1 MNHAQGLSLT
11 ERCRRAGL
19 RITGPRRAILK
30 VLEESSDHPDV
41 EELHSR
47 VREIEPGINIA
58 TVYRTLNVLDEHDLV
73 ERHSFDDG
81 RTRYETIPEEHH
93 DHFID
98 VDTGE
103 VVEFISEE
111 IEAMQEEIARRH
123 GFEIVSHRLDIFVR
137 RRGGRT

>member
-1 MNHAQGLSLT
+1 MSDVGASNLT
-11 ERCRRAGL
+11 ERCRLAGL
-19 RITGPRRAILK
+19 RITGPRKAILK
-30 VLEESSDHPDV
+30 VLEDSSDHPDV
-41 EELHSR
+41 EELHRR
-47 VREIEPGINIA
+47 VKRVHPGINIA
-58 TVYRTLNVLDEHDLV
+58 TVYRTLNVLSEHDLI

-98 VDTGE
+98 IDTGE
-103 VVEFISEE
+103 VVEFVSEE

-137 RRGGRT
+137 RRDP